1 MGKYASEQ
9 ANGVASAGILGPNLG
24 GQWFLALSAGM
35 LCLAA
40 FVAFGA
46 LRMRAARARRSTRA
60 FSDEDQEALILE

>member
-46 LRMRAARARRSTRA
+46 LRMRAARQGGARAHFLMRTKKH
-60 FSDEDQEALILE
+60 